1 MKRAVFRGAVA
12 ASLLAVAPMTWAWLS
27 SEGHRIDTND
37 PGWTSQVPVAPVAL
51 VLGAG
56 VNGDWPSAM
65 LRDRLDIGLALYRTG
80 RVKALLLSGTNHVKE
95 YDEPT
100 VMRDYLLARGV
111 PARSLVLDYAGLD
124 TWDSCVR
131 ARKIFGASQ
140 VTVVTQ
146 TFHLPRA
153 VTLCREAGLTTFGV
167 GDDSQRKYALTT
179 YTYAARE
186 FFATGKGFLDAV
198 VLKSDPRFLGPYETS
213 LDTALTVSARGPN
226 PDAMDRKMA
235 PLETA
240 VEETGRS

>member
-1 MKRAVFRGAVA
+1 MKRAVFLGAVA

-37 PGWTSQVPVAPVAL
+37 PRWTLEVPPAPVAL

-65 LRDRLDIGLALYRTG
+65 LRDRLEIGLALYRAG
-80 RVKALLLSGTNHVKE
+80 KVRALLLSGTNHVKD

-111 PARSLVLDYAGLD
+111 PAEALVLDYAGLD

-131 ARKIFGASQ
+131 ARRIFGASQ

-146 TFHLPRA
+146 TFHLARA

-167 GDDSQRKYALTT
+167 GDDSRRKYALTT

-186 FFATGKGFLDAV
+186 FLATGKGFLDAV
-198 VLKSDPRFLGPYETS
+198 VLRSDPEFLGPYETS
-213 LDTALTVSARGPN
+213 LDTALA
-226 PDAMDRKMA
+226 K
-235 PLETA
+235 
-240 VEETGRS
+240 RS

>member
-1 MKRAVFRGAVA
+1 MFLGAVA

-27 SEGHRIDTND
+27 SEGHRIDTGD
-37 PGWTSQVPVAPVAL
+37 PRWTLEVPPAPVAL

-65 LRDRLDIGLALYRTG
+65 LRDRLEIGLALYRAG
-80 RVKALLLSGTNHVKE
+80 KVRALLLSGTNHVKD

-111 PARSLVLDYAGLD
+111 PDGALVLDYAGLD

-146 TFHLPRA
+146 TFHLARA

-179 YTYAARE
+179 YIYAARE

-198 VLKSDPRFLGPYETS
+198 VLRSDPTFLGPYETS
-213 LDTALTVSARGPN
+213 LDTALA
-226 PDAMDRKMA
+226 K
-235 PLETA
+235 
-240 VEETGRS
+240 RS